1 MSAVFGFDQTRI
13 SDLALCSWKTHLAVC
28 AG

>member
-13 SDLALCSWKTHLAVC
+13 SDLALHWWKTYQAVS

>member
-13 SDLALCSWKTHLAVC
+13 SDLALRSWKTYQAVSP
-28 AG
+28 G